1 MKKSSLSTTIDDLSL
16 IFLLLCNNRA
26 EFQIAFVFV
35 QEKLVSPLS
44 VFFLVIITSYS
55 FTITLT

>member
-16 IFLLLCNNRA
+16 FFLLLCNNRA

-35 QEKLVSPLS
+35 QEKPVSPLS
-44 VFFLVIITSYS
+44 VFFLVIVTSYS
-55 FTITLT
+55 YTITLT